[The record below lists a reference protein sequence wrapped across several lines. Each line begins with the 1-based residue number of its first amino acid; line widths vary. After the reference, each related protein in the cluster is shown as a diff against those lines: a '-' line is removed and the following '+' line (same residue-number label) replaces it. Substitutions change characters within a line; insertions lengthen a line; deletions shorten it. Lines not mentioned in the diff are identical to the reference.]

1 MLQVRQGE
9 QLDGWG
15 ENWEVVSK
23 QLVASR
29 HGTETLTA
37 RLNTAANSSD
47 PTTIQ
52 QKVMSI

>member
-9 QLDGWG
+9 QLDGG

-29 HGTETLTA
+29 HGTETLA
-37 RLNTAANSSD
+37 ASLNTAANNSV

>member
-1 MLQVRQGE
+1 MG
-9 QLDGWG
+9 GG
-15 ENWEVVSK
+15 GNWEGVSK

-37 RLNTAANSSD
+37 RLNTAANSSV